1 MATAMILSD
10 TAKELT
16 DRECKTAS
24 LVRKG
29 LSNKEF
35 ARQLGIVEGTVK
47 LHMQNI
53 FAKCGV
59 RSRMMLLGLE
69 CLIEPARSDEREAKP
84 VAA

>member
-1 MATAMILSD
+1 MILSD
-10 TAKELT
+10 TAKDLT
-16 DRECKTAS
+16 AREREIAS

-29 LSNKEF
+29 LSNKEI

-59 RSRMMLLGLE
+59 RGRMMLLKIE
-69 CLIEPARSDEREAKP
+69 FLIEPARSDDREAKP
-84 VAA
+84 AAA